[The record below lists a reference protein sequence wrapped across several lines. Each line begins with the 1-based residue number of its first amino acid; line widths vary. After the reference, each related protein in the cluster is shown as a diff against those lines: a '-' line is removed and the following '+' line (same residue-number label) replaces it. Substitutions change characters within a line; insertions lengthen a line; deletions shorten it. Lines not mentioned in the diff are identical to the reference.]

1 MEQLLFTAEDAAEVL
16 AVGRTT
22 VYELMRTQRLETVRI
37 GRCRRIPATA
47 LRSYVESLTEA
58 A

>member
-37 GRCRRIPATA
+37 GRCRRIPAAA
-47 LRSYVESLTEA
+47 LRSYVESLTA
-58 A
+58 AA